1 MQLNLKNK
9 TVLITGGSKGIGLAC
24 AKVFKAEGAR
34 VAIVARTATTLAAA
48 KALLGEV
55 YTVAADLTDPA
66 AAAAV
71 IKEVEKNFGNI
82 DILVNSAGAANR
94 TVPEELNP
102 EIWRAAMDAKY
113 FSYINV
119 IDPLIKLMAQ
129 RQQGA
134 IINVIG
140 TGGKTPAPTHLA
152 GGAANAALMLVTT
165 GLASAYAEQGV
176 RVIGI
181 NPGLT
186 RTERV
191 NEGLI
196 AEAKRLGMSEED
208 TLTQLVQNLPLK
220 RLAEPEEIAN
230 LVAFAASNHGQ
241 LLTGSNLTADGAA
254 TPFIV

>member
-102 EIWRAAMDAKY
+102 AIWRAAMDAKY